1 VSAVGVP
8 AKLAGFAVLL
18 LATFGAAY
26 GVGRAVGPVGDAPT
40 PAPAAPVTTTM
51 APDHGGHP

>member
-1 VSAVGVP
+1 MGVP

-18 LATFGAAY
+18 LAAFGAAY

-40 PAPAAPVTTTM
+40 PAPGAPVTTTM